1 MTDLEFWITPIG
13 KSLGKGVIQ
22 TAQLFEKF
30 GPVLPEKVEKVGFTT
45 VYRHVEPD
53 TLTGL
58 ASSAVSNESLSWLR
72 DNCDA
77 LVFVSS
83 SDSSVTPGAGNFV
96 HSQLGLSASCQVLS
110 VNDACTGFQ
119 RALDIASS
127 LVSSGLATNILVLT
141 ADVYSHFFD
150 DANIAVSTLFS
161 DGAASVLVSKTRPQ
175 IDTALAPKLLRAV
188 SRKRITRTDLAEIL
202 RIQITANED
211 DPKNGL
217 VMQGGSVYSFVMTHA
232 AEVIT
237 AIRGPVEETRQHWVL
252 HQGSRLVVDSV
263 SSLLGEN
270 GSDLFRAAHYGNVVG
285 SSLPFQFFDI
295 WDDVHESDSLCLLS
309 FGVGMSIAG
318 ATYEVMGL

>member
-1 MTDLEFWITPIG
+1 MTDSEFWITPIG
-13 KSLGKGVIQ
+13 KSLGADSIL

-45 VYRHVEPD
+45 VYRHVQPN
-53 TLTGL
+53 TLTRL
-58 ASSAVSNESLSWLR
+58 ASSAVPNEGLSWLR

-96 HSQLGLSASCQVLS
+96 HRQIGLTANCQVMN

-127 LVSSGLATNILVLT
+127 LVSSELADNILVLT

-150 DANIAVSTLFS
+150 EANIAVSTLFS
-161 DGAASVLVSKTRPQ
+161 DGAASVLVSKSRPQ
-175 IDTALAPKLLRAV
+175 MDSVLAPKLFRAV

-202 RIQITANED
+202 QIEITSNED
-211 DPKNGL
+211 APRNGL

-232 AEVIT
+232 EEVIKT
-237 AIRGPVEETRQHWVL
+237 IRRPVEETHQHWVL
-252 HQGSRLVVDSV
+252 HQGSRLVVDAV
-263 SSLLGEN
+263 SSLLGED
-270 GSDLFRAAHYGNVVG
+270 SPDLFRAAHYGNVVG

-295 WDDVHESDSLCLLS
+295 WDDVQKGDSLCLLS

-318 ATYEVMGL
+318 ATYEMLSL

>member
-1 MTDLEFWITPIG
+1 MSGLEVWITPIG
-13 KSLGKGVIQ
+13 KSLGANSIE
-22 TAQLFEKF
+22 TAKLFEKF
-30 GPVLPEKVEKVGFTT
+30 GPVLPDKVAKVGFTT
-45 VYRHVEPD
+45 VYRHVVPN

-58 ASSAVSNESLSWLR
+58 ASSAVPSESLSWLR

-77 LVFVSS
+77 MVFVSS

-96 HSQLGLSASCQVLS
+96 HRELGLSANCQVIN

-127 LVSSGLATNILVLT
+127 LVSSELAHNILVLT

-161 DGAASVLVSKTRPQ
+161 DGAASVLVSKSRPQ
-175 IDTALAPKLLRAV
+175 IDSALAPKLLTAV

-202 RIQITANED
+202 RIQIKSKED
-211 DPKNGL
+211 DPKTGL

-232 AEVIT
+232 EEVIT
-237 AIRGPVEETRQHWVL
+237 AIRRPAEETHQHWVL

-263 SSLLGEN
+263 SSLIGEHDL
-270 GSDLFRAAHYGNVVG
+270 DLFRAAHYGNVVG

-295 WDDVHESDSLCLLS
+295 WDDTQDGHSLCLLS

-318 ATYEVMGL
+318 ATYEVKSL